1 MKKTIF
7 LLSALV
13 LLLAGCGTSGAQ
25 KSVPLESV
33 AAYPE
38 KIHLQKG
45 DTEVIQV
52 VFTPNNADEQALVWA
67 TSDQSVATVDEQG
80 VVSALAPG
88 RCTVTVASRSYSQIS
103 CHVEIIVNGKEEV
116 ESRTQDAKA
125 PQTDSYVTYV
135 PQTNATLVY
144 PTYYL
149 SEGEAGDMDQEQIQF
164 LINQIY
170 AKNGYV
176 FRSQEIQNYFSQM
189 PWYVAVS
196 NDTSRLSMSSL
207 DRSNLNLLIRF
218 RDQHGGGISSELGW
232 IWTRHVV
239 DSPISASYVSNLSDY
254 DIQLLINTIYAKNG
268 YLFETKELQ
277 ALFDGQ
283 PWYQGKIHEADQLPF
298 SSIDKENLQLLVDHR
313 S

>member
-7 LLSALV
+7 LWLALV
-13 LLLAGCGTSGAQ
+13 LFLAGCSTAGVK
-25 KSVPLESV
+25 KSVPLESI

-38 KIHLQKG
+38 QIRLQKG

-52 VFTPNNADEQALVWA
+52 VITPNNADEQELVWA
-67 TSDQSVATVDEQG
+67 TSDQSVAIVDKNG
-80 VVSALAPG
+80 VVSALEPG
-88 RCTVTVASRSYSQIS
+88 HCTVTVASKAYSQIS
-103 CHVEIIVNGKEEV
+103 CHVGIIVTGKKNV
-116 ESRTQDAKA
+116 EQDTQPSRE
-125 PQTDSYVTYV
+125 DSYVTYV

-144 PTYYL
+144 PTYYF
-149 SEGEAGDMDQEQIQF
+149 SEREVERMDQEQIQF

-196 NDTSRLSMSSL
+196 NDTSRLAMSSL

-218 RDQHGGGISSELGW
+218 RDQNGGNMSSDLGW
-232 IWTRHVV
+232 IWTRHIV

-277 ALFDGQ
+277 SLFDGQ
-283 PWYQGKIHEADQLPF
+283 PWYQGKTSEVDQLPF
-298 SSIDKENLQLLVDHR
+298 SAMDKENLQILIDHR